1 MAGTK
6 TGDFL
11 ELITPFLRRKMSEL
25 EQQYGMGSQEWRSI
39 ALQYVKNPLEAAVS
53 PQERRRHYESEI
65 TIQFHGKPLAGV
77 ERLYRRTVL
86 LEPTTVC
93 AAHCRWCLRGQYPVK
108 TLSEDE
114 IVRAAHYFGE
124 AEECAEVDEVLI
136 TGGDPLMSPKL
147 LRVAF
152 EALHDHAPNIR
163 TIRIG
168 TRVPFQDPERIN
180 DDMLSVLTSLPGYRI
195 EIGVNV
201 NHPIEFWPEA
211 RDAIARLRSTG
222 ATLYNQHPLLKGVN
236 DDLATLAELYALMR
250 ETGIE
255 AHYLFHAIPMQG
267 MRHHRTTVQKGADL
281 VSRLSASGE
290 FSGRAKPHYCL
301 MTDIGKIV
309 LYEGTIIARRPSDN
323 TLLLRSGYRLEDRMR
338 WNPSWRVP
346 SSVEIDDEGYMCVWY
361 RDGEEE
367 TWSELGLWAHIAMPS
382 NDRGLP
388 IPANSIAG

>member
-6 TGDFL
+6 TGDFI

-25 EQQYGMGSQEWRSI
+25 ELCYGMGSNEWRAI

-65 TIQFHGKPLAGV
+65 TLRFNGKPLAGV
-77 ERLYRRTVL
+77 ERLYRKTVL

-114 IVRAAHYFGE
+114 IVNAARYFGE
-124 AEECAEVDEVLI
+124 AEECSEVDEILL

-152 EALHDHAPNIR
+152 EALAAHAPKIR

-168 TRVPFQDPERIN
+168 TRVPFQDPDRVN
-180 DDMLSVLTSLPGYRI
+180 DTMLSVLSSLPDHRI

-211 RDAIARLRSTG
+211 RAAIARLKSTG
-222 ATLYNQHPLLKGVN
+222 ATIYNQHPLLKGVN
-236 DDLATLAELYALMR
+236 DDLNVLAELYSLMR
-250 ETGIE
+250 DTGIE

-267 MRHHRTTVQKGADL
+267 TRHHRTSVKKGAEL
-281 VSRLSASGE
+281 ATRLSASGE

-309 LYEGTIIARRPSDN
+309 LYDGAILAHRYSDN
-323 TLLLRSGYRLEDRMR
+323 SLLLRSGYRLEDRKR

-346 SSVEIDDEGYMCVWY
+346 SSVEIDDEGFMCVWY
-361 RDGEEE
+361 KDGEDEA
-367 TWSELGLWAHIAMPS
+367 WSELGLWGNLTLVS
-382 NDRGLP
+382 NNDPGV
-388 IPANSIAG
+388 PANTATG

>member
-6 TGDFL
+6 TGDFI

-25 EQQYGMGSQEWRSI
+25 EQQYGMGSREWRAI
-39 ALQYVKNPLEAAVS
+39 ALQYVKNPLEAAIS

-108 TLSEDE
+108 TLNEDE

-124 AEECAEVDEVLI
+124 ARECAEVDEVLI

-152 EALHDHAPNIR
+152 EALAAHAPNIR

-180 DDMLSVLTSLPGYRI
+180 DGVLSVLTSLPGYRI

-201 NHPIEFWPEA
+201 NHPIEFWPES

-222 ATLYNQHPLLKGVN
+222 ATIYNQHPLLKGVN
-236 DDLATLAELYALMR
+236 DDLATLAQLYALMR
-250 ETGIE
+250 DTGIE

-267 MRHHRTTVQKGADL
+267 MRHHRTTVQKGAEL
-281 VSRLSASGE
+281 AARLSSSGE

-309 LYEGTIIARRPSDN
+309 LYEGAIVARRPSDN
-323 TLLLRSGYRLEDRMR
+323 TLLLRSGYRLEDRKR

-346 SSVEIDDEGYMCVWY
+346 ASVEIDDEGFMCVWY
-361 RDGEEE
+361 RDGEDEA
-367 TWSELGLWAHIAMPS
+367 WSDLGLWAHVAIPS